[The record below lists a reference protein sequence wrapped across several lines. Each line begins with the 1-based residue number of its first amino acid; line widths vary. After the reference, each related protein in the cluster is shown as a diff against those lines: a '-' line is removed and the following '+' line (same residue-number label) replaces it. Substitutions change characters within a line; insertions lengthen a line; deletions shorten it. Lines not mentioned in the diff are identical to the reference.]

1 MERHIAKRLGLP
13 CAVISAPVHVQDF
26 PARFSPQMGFE
37 GANVLFD
44 TWVHPLVMGLEEH
57 LLTMFR
63 DDFEFSDAA
72 GASHLHGHGPAQ
84 RDQAPFAAPE
94 PVAETDIA
102 LVQATGW
109 TDEATRELHKIPFFV
124 RGKAKRNTE
133 RFADEMGLAAI
144 TLDTLYEAKAHYAR

>member
-1 MERHIAKRLGLP
+1 
-13 CAVISAPVHVQDF
+13 
-26 PARFSPQMGFE
+26 MGFE

-63 DDFEFSDAA
+63 DDFEFSDTA

-84 RDQAPFAAPE
+84 REPAVLAALE
-94 PVAETDIA
+94 PAAANSDTEIA
-102 LVQATGW
+102 LALAAGW
-109 TDEATRELHKIPFFV
+109 TDEAERELRKIPFFV

-133 RFADEMGLAAI
+133 KYADEMGLAAI